1 MSLSRQFHW
10 INFNLYH
17 KLIQP
22 LIYLIQMNHENPSI
36 IIVITTMSLSRQ
48 FHWINLNL
56 YQLLQHM
63 WPDAT
68 LARMSAPRAERT
80 R

>member
-1 MSLSRQFHW
+1 MYTHPKE
-10 INFNLYH
+10 N
-17 KLIQP
+17 
-22 LIYLIQMNHENPSI
+22 NHLFTFSVT
-36 IIVITTMSLSRQ
+36 IIVSRSGRLCTHVQRKVIITMSLSRQ
-48 FHWINLNL
+48 FHWINYNL

-68 LARMSAPRAERT
+68 HARMSAPRAERT